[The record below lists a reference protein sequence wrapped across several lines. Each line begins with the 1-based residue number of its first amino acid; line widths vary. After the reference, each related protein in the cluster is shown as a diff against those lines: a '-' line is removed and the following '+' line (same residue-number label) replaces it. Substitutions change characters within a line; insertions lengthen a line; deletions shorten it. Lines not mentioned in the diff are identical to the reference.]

1 MFKIPLRKIPQHWP
15 GQTRFKLPIY
25 GLKLLI
31 NDPFSA
37 DFGGES
43 HLKSKTPK
51 STTRLK
57 RVDDGDIDRLAVPHL
72 YPS

>member
-1 MFKIPLRKIPQHWP
+1 MAF
-15 GQTRFKLPIY
+15 
-25 GLKLLI
+25 KLLI

-57 RVDDGDIDRLAVPHL
+57 RVDDGDLDRLAVPHP